1 MSALATLAT
10 NSIVVALSLLMA
22 SLPTSR
28 AGLNRRV
35 EIEFMLALA
44 AFVSRTIATCPAPSR
59 RLMPARDSLFWTNS
73 RLSLA

>member
-44 AFVSRTIATCPAPSR
+44 AFVSRTIATCSAPSR
-59 RLMPARDSLFWTNS
+59 RLVPARDSLFWTKS